1 MIEIRN
7 KTSFIK
13 RLDAR
18 LDELNKE
25 KNRLRNKSANLMTSL
40 DAEIQKITYTI
51 LKVEKALEELEYS
64 KRNRLRVFLDWE
76 TAKLT
81 EE

>member
-18 LDELNKE
+18 LDELNNE

-40 DAEIQKITYTI
+40 DAEIQKISYTI
-51 LKVEKALEELEYS
+51 LKVEKALEELEYA